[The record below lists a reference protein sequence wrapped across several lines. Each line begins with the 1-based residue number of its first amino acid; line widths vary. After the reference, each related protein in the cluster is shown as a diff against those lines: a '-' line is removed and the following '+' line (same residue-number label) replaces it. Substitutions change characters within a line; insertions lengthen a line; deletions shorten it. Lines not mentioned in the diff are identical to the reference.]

1 MKLISIH
8 DNTQYGKG
16 NVVRHEPTQTWVK
29 ILAIDPI
36 CRVVTVRWPDGR
48 QQHVAPEELEMK
60 FVEGWAGRVLVKPE
74 TGFVNEPSAL
84 MQSMSQ
90 SDAERLTA
98 RDMHGARAG
107 IKQAEMVMP
116 GPYSGRYASAEPAEA
131 SEPESFDVIRTSAIT
146 TLATEVLAANPPNAD
161 LGTMKGIRQIWVSD
175 AEFETLKLALLVAG
189 SNADVESSVRDRAR
203 ALLTQVEVL

>member
-16 NVVRHEPTQTWVK
+16 NVVRHEPAQTWVK

-48 QQHVAPEELEMK
+48 QQHVTPEELEMR

-74 TGFVNEPSAL
+74 TDFVNEPSTL

-90 SDAERLTA
+90 SDAERLSA

-107 IKQAEMVMP
+107 VKQAEMVMP
-116 GPYSGRYASAEPAEA
+116 GPYGAIQKGAQVGMTESSMRMMLAMNGINLVEIDEEERLTLTGALGCLLERSDVEHEA
-131 SEPESFDVIRTSAIT
+131 S
-146 TLATEVLAANPPNAD
+146 
-161 LGTMKGIRQIWVSD
+161 
-175 AEFETLKLALLVAG
+175 LKALIQKLEAV
-189 SNADVESSVRDRAR
+189 
-203 ALLTQVEVL
+203 